1 MGVSVPLV
9 RPGTEAGES
18 EKVANSHAASA
29 SASVFDAR
37 ANVAAGVACFVDFA
51 RCGIVPIG
59 GMRNGG
65 RGHESLLDGSSIQ
78 SCTASS
84 AQPDQSADE
93 TLCPT
98 PGTTMSF
105 PCGNCATTDCA
116 PAVGVRMS

>member
-18 EKVANSHAASA
+18 EKLANSHAASA

-51 RCGIVPIG
+51 RCGIAPIG

-78 SCTASS
+78 SYTAGS
-84 AQPDQSADE
+84 AQLDQYADA
-93 TLCPT
+93 TLCPKHG
-98 PGTTMSF
+98 PTMSL
-105 PCGNCATTDCA
+105 PCGNAA
-116 PAVGVRMS
+116 SN